1 MLEKWKLPIKRKEK
15 TKRVGRKRERKSVL
29 NRIERMFYLFGK
41 NVYLIDGTE
50 RKMEINENRSR
61 KINKIGAEEKNV
73 EELERLRCVETL

>member
-29 NRIERMFYLFGK
+29 NRIERMFYLFRK